1 MYWDNA
7 AFLFDAEL
15 CIKIQIIVT
24 GLQCTKYYV
33 HVLRL
38 PLDLDL
44 QESLRLSS
52 MRHVFTVIYLKLYA

>member
-15 CIKIQIIVT
+15 CNKIQIVVT

-44 QESLRLSS
+44 QESLKVSFETC
-52 MRHVFTVIYLKLYA
+52 VYL